1 MKIWFRLLTVL
12 LLTCPVGL
20 AQAPS
25 QDQGQQRR
33 GFGGREF
40 RGALGQITEISG
52 STLKIKLQDG
62 STGTVNTSSS
72 TRFRKDQQ
80 DAKLSDFKVGDN
92 VMVRGESTGDK
103 AWSAQMVALAPSQAQ
118 MQERMKEA
126 MGKTMVVGDVK
137 SIDPP
142 KITIQRIDGVEQTI
156 EADENTSF
164 RRGRGEN
171 ITLPDIKA
179 GDTVMVRGELKD
191 GVFVPTN
198 INVIDPQMAQRMKEG
213 GVMMF
218 GGPGPRGNGGPA
230 NVQDPSQQPSSPQN
244 PK

>member
-1 MKIWFRLLTVL
+1 MKIWFRLVTVL
-12 LLTCPVGL
+12 LLACAVGL

-40 RGALGQITEISG
+40 RGAFGQITEISG

-92 VMVRGESTGDK
+92 IVVRGESSGDK
-103 AWSAQMVALAPSQAQ
+103 VWTAQMVASAPSQAQ

-198 INVIDPQMAQRMKEG
+198 INVVDPQMAQRMKEG

-230 NVQDPSQQPSSPQN
+230 NAQDSQQPSSPQN